1 MMLRKEVN
9 FVPVSPK
16 KPPGLG
22 KHEPSTTTKMGSRLR
37 DVSSDGWTMGG
48 TMGSW
53 TVKEVRAEKGA
64 GKKTT
69 EEKKVLLGGLLGNV
83 DALVEGVRMAGVWGL
98 G

>member
-1 MMLRKEVN
+1 MLRKEVN

-22 KHEPSTTTKMGSRLR
+22 RNDAGSSTPAKLNLRFRDMSLDNLVRGGSSSVPEARL
-37 DVSSDGWTMGG
+37 
-48 TMGSW
+48 
-53 TVKEVRAEKGA
+53 EKGT
-64 GKKTT
+64 GQRTT
-69 EEKKVLLGGLLGNV
+69 DEKKVLLSGLLGNV

>member
-1 MMLRKEVN
+1 MLQKEVN

-22 KHEPSTTTKMGSRLR
+22 RSDPSTPAKVGPRLR
-37 DVSSDGWTMGG
+37 DVSLDGWVKGG
-48 TMGSW
+48 TMGNSSV
-53 TVKEVRAEKGA
+53 TEARLERGT
-64 GKKTT
+64 GQRTT